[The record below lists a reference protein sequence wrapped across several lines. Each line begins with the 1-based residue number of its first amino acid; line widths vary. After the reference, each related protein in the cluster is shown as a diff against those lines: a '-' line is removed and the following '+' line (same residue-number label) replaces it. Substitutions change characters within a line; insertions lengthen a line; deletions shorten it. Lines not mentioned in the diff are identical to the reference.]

1 MAPRKRNKNP
11 LKQPHMKTN
20 ILFMGFLWFMGS
32 PLSAQYQYQFMEDEF
47 IEIGAGNYFIHLD
60 KETDVRKTVLSVV
73 KSHRFPTENL
83 LFNKGKNLY
92 FASYFVNPSDDRYM
106 YVVHAKRAREGYDL
120 YFLYCTNNLTHHFEF
135 TEGKDLYSLK
145 YDPEENKSQ
154 VMTNLIPSLVENGE

>member
-1 MAPRKRNKNP
+1 
-11 LKQPHMKTN
+11 
-20 ILFMGFLWFMGS
+20 
-32 PLSAQYQYQFMEDEF
+32 MEDEF

-60 KETDVRKTVLSVV
+60 KENDVKKTVLSVV

>member
-1 MAPRKRNKNP
+1 
-11 LKQPHMKTN
+11 MKTN

-32 PLSAQYQYQFMEDEF
+32 PLFAQYQYQLMEDEF

-60 KETDVRKTVLSVV
+60 KENDVKKTVLSVV

>member
-1 MAPRKRNKNP
+1 
-11 LKQPHMKTN
+11 MKTN
-20 ILFMGFLWFMGS
+20 ILFMGFLWIMGS

-60 KETDVRKTVLSVV
+60 KENDVKKTVLSVV

>member
-1 MAPRKRNKNP
+1 
-11 LKQPHMKTN
+11 
-20 ILFMGFLWFMGS
+20 MGS

>member
-1 MAPRKRNKNP
+1 
-11 LKQPHMKTN
+11 MKTN
-20 ILFMGFLWFMGS
+20 ILFMGFLWIMGS
-32 PLSAQYQYQFMEDEF
+32 PLSAQYQYQLMEDEF

-60 KETDVRKTVLSVV
+60 KENDVKKTVLSVV

-120 YFLYCTNNLTHHFEF
+120 YFLYCANNLTHHFEF

>member
-1 MAPRKRNKNP
+1 
-11 LKQPHMKTN
+11 
-20 ILFMGFLWFMGS
+20 
-32 PLSAQYQYQFMEDEF
+32 MEDEF

>member
-1 MAPRKRNKNP
+1 
-11 LKQPHMKTN
+11 MKTN

-32 PLSAQYQYQFMEDEF
+32 PLSAQYQYQLMEDEF

-60 KETDVRKTVLSVV
+60 KENDVKKTVLSVV

-120 YFLYCTNNLTHHFEF
+120 YFLYCSNHLTHHFEF

-154 VMTNLIPSLVENGE
+154 VMTNLIPSLVENGK